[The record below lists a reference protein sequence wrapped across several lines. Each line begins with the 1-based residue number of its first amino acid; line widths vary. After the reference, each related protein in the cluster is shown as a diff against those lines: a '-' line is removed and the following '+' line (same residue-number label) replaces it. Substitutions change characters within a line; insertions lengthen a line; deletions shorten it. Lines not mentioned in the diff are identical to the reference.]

1 MYHIHTKDVFTLYN
15 ILVFTLWWYYVIKLH
30 LAHSSL
36 VTNLPFTET
45 RTSTP
50 PGHSIPHPIS
60 SELEGP
66 NSTVETAS
74 TTVLGRENI
83 ALKAFIKCFNEL
95 HTAILPHTKWLAE
108 KVSAQRIISKEFLIL
123 GTVSKPSQN
132 ASLLLSNIQSAIS
145 KDYRCLRRFV
155 RVLKKQESLKSV
167 AESLITSYRK
177 LNLDHQAVLTSQLS
191 LILKGYSSEEC
202 ESYSFILWEC
212 APKVVD
218 KVYSLCNI
226 GSRITCCI
234 LPREIFFLQEQ
245 SNIVTEASMLTSPC
259 KFYTELQMVTIFHK
273 R

>member
-1 MYHIHTKDVFTLYN
+1 MYTNSSLCCTYNQSFYFVKILFFCHTQVDLVCSCYFTAKSDG
-15 ILVFTLWWYYVIKLH
+15 IKGEHTQYLKEA
-30 LAHSSL
+30 LAHATMCIASVTGLPTLSST
-36 VTNLPFTET
+36 VPEGPR
-45 RTSTP
+45 RTPTP
-50 PGHSIPHPIS
+50 PSHPTPHPIS
-60 SELEGP
+60 SEHEGP

-202 ESYSFILWEC
+202 ESYSFIL
-212 APKVVD
+212 
-218 KVYSLCNI
+218 
-226 GSRITCCI
+226 
-234 LPREIFFLQEQ
+234 
-245 SNIVTEASMLTSPC
+245 
-259 KFYTELQMVTIFHK
+259 
-273 R
+273 